1 MAGASRTRPQTG
13 KIHDVIQVFPFGAA
27 FSLQPRIGG
36 RRGNGRHFHILWYE
50 QMHMACRFAGSDQ
63 RIPPWAVVAIPI
75 QSASLHAM
83 RESLMVWALLW
94 RMHRNHQCYSQGQV
108 VLQSYLLGTTGL
120 ASRGRIR
127 PVTEASRL
135 GHLRTCFAQQT
146 AWDTCHLGR
155 HRHNYCSR
163 TTCWTCPS
171 LGSTGRAN
179 SPKSW
184 QLGYFRDAQAWGADS
199 ALYD

>member
-27 FSLQPRIGG
+27 FSLQPHIGG

-135 GHLRTCFAQQT
+135 GHHERVSHNKRHGILAIWEDTVTTTVPGQLAGRVRVSVPQGAQTLQS
-146 AWDTCHLGR
+146 HG
-155 HRHNYCSR
+155 N
-163 TTCWTCPS
+163 
-171 LGSTGRAN
+171 
-179 SPKSW
+179 
-184 QLGYFRDAQAWGADS
+184 
-199 ALYD
+199 